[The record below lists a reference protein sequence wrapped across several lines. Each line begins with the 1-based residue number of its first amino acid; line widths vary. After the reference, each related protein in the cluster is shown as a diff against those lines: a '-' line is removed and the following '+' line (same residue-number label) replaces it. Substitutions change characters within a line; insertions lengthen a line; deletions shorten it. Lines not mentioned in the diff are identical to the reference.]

1 MEDLQGDKNKFRFSV
16 TVEPGDSGGGIFDSS
31 GNFIG
36 LHITHPTSK
45 ENSDAQIAIKVRE
58 INKFLR
64 ETGSPELKRSYRT
77 KPLDLSQIEFMANKV
92 TALISC
98 WDNQ

>member
-1 MEDLQGDKNKFRFSV
+1 MINVHEKSPVVK
-16 TVEPGDSGGGIFDSS
+16 
-31 GNFIG
+31 
-36 LHITHPTSK
+36 
-45 ENSDAQIAIKVRE
+45 E

-64 ETGSPELKRSYRT
+64 DSGSSELKRSYRT
-77 KPLDLSQIEFMANKV
+77 KPLDVGQIEFMANKV